1 DTVHLNRVN
10 PIDHKSP
17 KTSRMKKLYLIC
29 AFAWMSIG
37 MLVAQSNVTGKV
49 SDARGEA
56 LIGASVTVKGTS
68 TGTITDFNGNY
79 ELSVPTADAVLVF
92 TYTGYVLQEVAV
104 SGRSSVDVT
113 MLEDVRLLDEFVV
126 VGYGVQRK
134 SDVTGSIS
142 SVKGDAVANLAS
154 PSFVQQLAGSAAG
167 VQIKNTYGILGSP
180 PQIRIRG
187 VNSIS
192 SGTQPLVV
200 VDGVPVFT
208 GNTGGFTPA
217 NALGDINPNDIES
230 YEILKDGA
238 ATAIYGSRAANGVL
252 LITTK

>member
-1 DTVHLNRVN
+1 
-10 PIDHKSP
+10 
-17 KTSRMKKLYLIC
+17 
-29 AFAWMSIG
+29 
-37 MLVAQSNVTGKV
+37 
-49 SDARGEA
+49 
-56 LIGASVTVKGTS
+56 
-68 TGTITDFNGNY
+68 
-79 ELSVPTADAVLVF
+79 
-92 TYTGYVLQEVAV
+92 
-104 SGRSSVDVT
+104 
-113 MLEDVRLLDEFVV
+113 
-126 VGYGVQRK
+126 
-134 SDVTGSIS
+134 
-142 SVKGDAVANLAS
+142 
-154 PSFVQQLAGSAAG
+154 LAGRAAG
-167 VQIKNTYGILGSP
+167 VQIQNTSGILGSA

-252 LITTK
+252 LITTKKGKKGKATFSYDANMGTASPVKLFDLLGAEDFVTISNEKYTNAGSAPVANLQTIDGQIVDTD